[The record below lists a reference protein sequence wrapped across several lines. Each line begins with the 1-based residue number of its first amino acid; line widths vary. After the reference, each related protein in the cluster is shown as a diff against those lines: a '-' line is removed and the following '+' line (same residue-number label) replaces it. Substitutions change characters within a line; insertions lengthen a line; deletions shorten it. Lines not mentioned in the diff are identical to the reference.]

1 MFSDVDIEK
10 QLESQ
15 KRDPDTGISIEPF
28 DKKYLTPVGYDL
40 RVGKKGFS
48 WNNKREENIERDG
61 GIEIEPRDTVVIE
74 TLESITLS
82 REVGA
87 TIHAM
92 ATRVNSQG
100 LSHISTTVDPG
111 WTGKL
116 LISCHNYR
124 DSPVE
129 LRLGDSFCTVCFF
142 RVDSQAK
149 VSVGRPPDRDD
160 IWQQLIEKA
169 SQEKQQLRE
178 KANQEKQRQERE
190 IKEEKERERRER
202 QNRLFGMASF
212 AVVALAIGIVT
223 SLINPVIGASLAAVI
238 GGISPFVVEIL
249 KAK

>member
-1 MFSDVDIEK
+1 MLSDVDIEK
-10 QLESQ
+10 QIES
-15 KRDPDTGISIEPF
+15 KKIHPDTGIAIEPF
-28 DKKYLTPVGYDL
+28 EKKYLTPVGYDL
-40 RVGKKGFS
+40 RVGQRGFS
-48 WNNKREENIERDG
+48 WNNKLEVEIERNG
-61 GIEIEPRDTVVIE
+61 RIEIAPRDTVVIE
-74 TLESITLS
+74 TLESISLS

-92 ATRVNSQG
+92 ATRVTSQG

-129 LRLGDSFCTVCFF
+129 LRFGDSLCTICFF
-142 RVDSQAK
+142 RVESQAK
-149 VSVGRPPDRDD
+149 GSVGRPPDRDD
-160 IWQQLIEKA
+160 IWQQL
-169 SQEKQQLRE
+169 RE
-178 KANQEKQRQERE
+178 KANQEKQRQAQETQY
-190 IKEEKERERRER
+190 EKDRERRER
-202 QNRLFGMASF
+202 QTRLFWMASF
-212 AVVALAIGIVT
+212 AVVALAIGIFT

>member
-10 QLESQ
+10 QIEFQ
-15 KRDPDTGISIEPF
+15 KKDPDTGISIEPF
-28 DKKYLTPVGYDL
+28 EKKYLTPVGYDL

-48 WNNKREENIERDG
+48 WNSKREKNIETDG

-142 RVDSQAK
+142 RVESQAK

-169 SQEKQQLRE
+169 
-178 KANQEKQRQERE
+178 NQEKQRQARE
-190 IKEEKERERRER
+190 QEFKKDRERRER
-202 QNRLFGMASF
+202 KTRLFWMASF
-212 AVVALAIGIVT
+212 AVAALAIGFGT
-223 SLINPVIGASLAAVI
+223 SLIVPVIGASLAAVI

>member
-1 MFSDVDIEK
+1 VFSDVDIEK
-10 QLESQ
+10 QLDSQ
-15 KRDPDTGISIEPF
+15 KIDPDTGLSIEPF
-28 DKKYLTPVGYDL
+28 EKNMLTPVGYDL
-40 RVGKKGFS
+40 RVGQNGFS
-48 WNNKREENIERDG
+48 WNNKREVDIERDG
-61 GIEIEPRDTVVIE
+61 GIEIEPMDTVVIE

-82 REVGA
+82 KEVGA

-92 ATRVNSQG
+92 ATRVTAQG

-129 LRLGDSFCTVCFF
+129 LRQGDPLCTICFF
-142 RVDSQAK
+142 RVESKAK
-149 VSVGRPPDRDD
+149 RSAGGYPGRSD
-160 IWQQLIEKA
+160 IWSQLRDKANEEKRRQA
-169 SQEKQQLRE
+169 QEKQYE
-178 KANQEKQRQERE
+178 KD
-190 IKEEKERERRER
+190 RERRER
-202 QNRLFGMASF
+202 QTRLFWMAAF